1 MSHLAPVRR
10 VVSSSNFRLVPACI
24 PSSFKARNSEL
35 EIKPFR
41 VPNLSIATRL
51 IVASYVISFIAL
63 VAVLELGLLSALL
76 AGLLVYNVVHLAAP
90 VLGRLGVDGNLA
102 KTVALALLALVFI
115 LLIVTAVVSGLA
127 LLTDGSEGIASLFK
141 KMAEII
147 DTAQVHLPGWARDY
161 FPSNLEELESFAAK
175 WLREHAGQLQLVGR
189 DIGVLLVRIIVG
201 MVIGGMIALSS
212 VSPSR
217 KPGPL
222 AVALTER
229 IDRFSDAFRNIVFSQ
244 LRISA
249 LNTLF
254 TAIYLVVILPFFG
267 VELPLVKTLIA
278 VTFVAGLLPVI
289 GNLISNTII
298 VVVAL
303 NVSLTAAL
311 SSLAFLI
318 VIHKLE
324 YFMNA
329 KIIGSRIKSG
339 AWELLLAM
347 IVLEA
352 WYGLSGLVAAPIYYA
367 YLKDELKLQKLI

>member
-1 MSHLAPVRR
+1 MLLLGA
-10 VVSSSNFRLVPACI
+10 
-24 PSSFKARNSEL
+24 
-35 EIKPFR
+35 
-41 VPNLSIATRL
+41 NLLIATRL
-51 IVASYVISFIAL
+51 TAASYILSFIAL

-76 AGLLVYNVVHLAAP
+76 SGLLVYNLVHLAAP
-90 VLGRLGVDGNLA
+90 VLGKLGVSGSLA
-102 KTVALALLALVFI
+102 KTVALALLALIFI
-115 LLIVTAVVSGLA
+115 LFIAAAVVSGLA

-147 DTAQVHLPGWARDY
+147 DTAQVHLPSWARDY
-161 FPSNLEELESFAAK
+161 FPSNLEELESLAAK

-212 VSPSR
+212 VSPTR
-217 KPGPL
+217 EPGPL
-222 AVALTER
+222 ATILTER
-229 IDRFSDAFRNIVFSQ
+229 VERVSDAFRNIVFSQ

-254 TAIYLVVILPFFG
+254 TAIYLIVILPFFG
-267 VELPLVKTLIA
+267 VDLPLVKTLIA
-278 VTFVAGLLPVI
+278 VTFIAGLLPVI

-303 NVSLTAAL
+303 SVSLVAAL
-311 SSLAFLI
+311 GSLVFLV

-329 KIIGSRIKSG
+329 RIIGSRIKSSS
-339 AWELLLAM
+339 WELLLAM
-347 IVLEA
+347 VVLEA
-352 WYGLSGLVAAPIYYA
+352 WYGISGLIAAPIYYA
-367 YLKDELKLQKLI
+367 YLKDELKQRGLI